1 MKRNRLGKGKEGGQE
16 ENANMVPLGG
26 RGDRGSSRRD
36 DDKDG
41 RRDDDRDRRPDD
53 DRGEDLD
60 HSGHLREQLEQQCVA
75 CRREQS
81 GGNADLTNSSSGS
94 KILNSKLI

>member
-1 MKRNRLGKGKEGGQE
+1 MIRGQSLFSGFVFHILFCRIFPPAGDERLRP
-16 ENANMVPLGG
+16 V
-26 RGDRGSSRRD
+26 SR
-36 DDKDG
+36 DG
-41 RRDDDRDRRPDD
+41 RPGDDRDRRPDD

-60 HSGHLREQLEQQCVA
+60 HSDHLREQLEQQCVA

-81 GGNADLTNSSSGS
+81 GADTDLTNSSSGS